1 MVTSNIF
8 LNSFKQ
14 AVKSAT
20 ECDDKKLVIIL
31 GSGFHRQYLN
41 GITDAN
47 QFSCLN
53 KLYDWQ
59 KLLET
64 VYDNYPHS
72 GHYLKDFEDII
83 IKSARGDN
91 PKINGPS
98 ENLIASEIED
108 QCLKCIQSEL
118 AEAQEM
124 VVKYYH
130 NGVPL
135 WLFNSKIVSDVIS
148 LNFDLIPET
157 LLSKR
162 KRPPRIQLK
171 DEPGFKEDVNIA
183 RHRAVNG
190 IRFWHPH
197 GDIASYK
204 SIILSLRKYANLLQQ
219 VESLR
224 KNFKAFNEKQR
235 KYEAFTWY
243 TALTV
248 RPVLVVGASISQLEW
263 DLWFALA
270 NRRRNFAK
278 PDNKKHELPIFKM
291 TGPCET
297 LDKNWFS
304 ELTIRKET
312 YPSQWKHLQDLFNKY

>member
-91 PKINGPS
+91 PKINGPN
-98 ENLIASEIED
+98 ENLIASKIED

-118 AEAQEM
+118 AEVQEM

-130 NGVPL
+130 NEVPL

-162 KRPPRIQLK
+162 KRPPRSQLK
-171 DEPGFKEDVNIA
+171 DEPGFKGDVNIT

-190 IRFWHPH
+190 VRFWHPH

-204 SIILSLRKYANLLQQ
+204 SIILSLRKYANLLPQ

-312 YPSQWKHLQDLFNKY
+312 YPRQWEQLQVLFNKY